1 METQQKPV
9 LSFWQI
15 WNMCFGFLGIQFGM
29 GLQLA
34 NMSPIYRYLGADEHN
49 LPFLW
54 LAGPVTGLVIQ
65 PLIGAMS
72 DNTWNRFGRR
82 RPFFLTGAVLA
93 SIMLI
98 LMPYSSAVWMAAGFM
113 WVLDASVNSSM
124 EPFRAMVGDILPKEQ
139 QSVGFS
145 MQAFM
150 IGIGQLFSSVLPFV
164 LVLWGFSTTTTGENV
179 PDFVKYAFLLGAAII
194 LLSIFWTG
202 YTTKEYPPSDLEAFR
217 KKQAE
222 NGGFFHAFEEIF
234 HAIKEMPL
242 AMRQLWWVKLATWYG
257 LPLMWQY
264 YSLSIARHV
273 YNAPTADAPG
283 FADGVKM
290 GGVAVA
296 FYCTAP
302 IIMSFLFTP
311 LIRRMGTRKVFALFL
326 VIGAVGF
333 IGTLF
338 TQSIGA
344 IFALCFLTGIGFSAM
359 CTVPYIMLSTT
370 VPPARMGVYMGI
382 LNAFIC
388 IPQIVSMITVPLYYD
403 SVLES
408 DPRNAVVLA
417 GICWLAGATLS
428 LRITKEV
435 DQTGGLEAVAPGV

>member
-1 METQQKPV
+1 MNTKKILLTLP
-9 LSFWQI
+9 QI
-15 WNMCFGFLGIQFGM
+15 LNMNFGFF
-29 GLQLA
+29 GLQYSFGLQQA

-49 LPFLW
+49 LPLLW

-82 RPFFLTGAVLA
+82 RPYFLTGAILA
-93 SIMLI
+93 SIILI

-113 WVLDASVNSSM
+113 WILDASVNSSM

-139 QSVGFS
+139 QAVGFS
-145 MQAFM
+145 MQAFL
-150 IGIGQLFSSVLPFV
+150 IGVGQLFSSILPYI
-164 LVLWGFSTTTTGENV
+164 LTILGLSTVSTGQNV
-179 PDFVKYAFLLGAAII
+179 PDFVKYAFILGAAII
-194 LLSIFWTG
+194 LGSILWTG
-202 YTTKEYPPSDLEAFR
+202 YTTKEYPPEDMVAFR

-222 NGGFFHAFEEIF
+222 TGGFLNAFKEIF
-234 HAIKEMPL
+234 LAVKEMPL
-242 AMRQLWWVKLATWYG
+242 AMRQMWWVKLACWYG

-273 YNAPTADAPG
+273 YNAPTAESAG
-283 FADGVKM
+283 FADGVQM

-302 IIMSFLFTP
+302 ILMSFLFAP
-311 LIRRMGTRKVFALFL
+311 LIKRMGTRKVFALFL
-326 VIGAVGF
+326 TIGAIGF

-338 TQSIGA
+338 TTSITA
-344 IFALCFLTGIGFSAM
+344 IFALCFLTGIGFSAI
-359 CTVPYIMLSTT
+359 CTIPYIMLSTT

-388 IPQIVSMITVPLYYD
+388 IPQIISMLTVPLYYD
-403 SVLES
+403 SLLAG
-408 DPRNAVVLA
+408 DPRNAVILA
-417 GICWLAGATLS
+417 GICWIIAAVLC
-428 LRITKEV
+428 LRITPSVENIEFN
-435 DQTGGLEAVAPGV
+435 QIL